1 MENQNDQIVKTLND
15 LIEVNYDRS
24 KGYQTAADEMEDNEY
39 KSKFNQYSTQSS
51 GYKNE
56 LEGLVRQYGGEPA
69 KSSSASGNVYRAWM
83 ETKAALTGK
92 DKKAILSS
100 CEFGEDAAKK
110 TYNEAKSKSLAY
122 PPNVQSIIARQHEE
136 ILRAHDTIKRLRDSF
151 VEHPH

>member
-1 MENQNDQIVKTLND
+1 MENQNKEIVKTLND

-24 KGYQTAADEMEDNEY
+24 KGYQTAADEMEDTEY
-39 KSKFNQYSTQSS
+39 KSKFTQYSSQSS
-51 GYKNE
+51 SYKNE
-56 LEGLVRQYGGEPA
+56 LEGLVRQFGGEPT
-69 KSSSASGNVYRAWM
+69 KSSSASGTVYRAWM

-110 TYNEAKSKSLAY
+110 TYNEAKSKSTAF
-122 PPNVQSIIARQHEE
+122 PPNVQTVIARQHDE